1 MDLKNSRVLVFGA
14 GKSGIAAAK
23 LLLGVPAV
31 SIILYDGNEKLDK
44 EELLEM
50 IAGAHRKACAGQSSD
65 TETHAGEAPGAPRLQ
80 VILGELP
87 VRGGAAEAGSA
98 NAEDAKVTADSANA
112 KNINIDA
119 DSDDTNDARGG
130 FVVDSPAGE
139 VSIDLAIL
147 SPGVPT
153 DLPLVARMRA
163 CSVRIWGE
171 VELAWEC
178 GRGDV
183 LAVTGTNG
191 KTTTTSLLGEIMRDY
206 VESADTAA
214 PSDAEESVGADVH
227 TGEGGLIPDSECA
240 AGDDVRRVYVVG
252 NIGNP
257 YTEAAP
263 RMTDHSITVAEISS
277 FQLETIERFAP
288 KVSAIL
294 NITPDHLNRHH
305 TMEEYIRVKELIT
318 RNQGSADTCVLNYE
332 DEILREFGKTL
343 QTRVIYFSSLHKL
356 DRGMYL
362 DGENIC
368 FSDGD
373 DVTVLCSTKELNIP
387 GRHNHENVMAAA
399 AMAYAYGVPF
409 ASIRKTVCAFQA
421 VEHRIEYVTEKKGV
435 VYYNDSKG
443 TNPDAAIKGI
453 QAMDRPT
460 LLIGG
465 GYDKN
470 SSYEEWIRSFDG
482 KVKYLVLI
490 GQTREKI
497 AEAAAACGFE
507 NCILEDSLEDAVAFC
522 ASHAKSGDAV
532 LLSPACAS
540 WGMFP
545 NYEVRGRRFK
555 ELVNALEG

>member
-1 MDLKNSRVLVFGA
+1 MELTTSRVLVFGA
-14 GKSGIAAAK
+14 GISGIGAAR
-23 LLLGVPAV
+23 LLLGVPAKEV
-31 SIILYDGNEKLDK
+31 ILYDGNEKLDANEL
-44 EELLEM
+44 EEKVMSAPAQETKTDK
-50 IAGAHRKACAGQSSD
+50 AGTVMEKSKAEENHSG
-65 TETHAGEAPGAPRLQ
+65 GRLQ
-80 VILGELP
+80 IILGELP
-87 VRGGAAEAGSA
+87 DEVL
-98 NAEDAKVTADSANA
+98 
-112 KNINIDA
+112 
-119 DSDDTNDARGG
+119 AR
-130 FVVDSPAGE
+130 
-139 VSIDLAIL
+139 IDLAVL

-153 DLPLVARMRA
+153 DLPLVNAMRERG
-163 CSVRIWGE
+163 VRIWGE

-178 GRGDV
+178 GKGDV

-206 VESADTAA
+206 AVWLRTTGNCHGETGEACSAG
-214 PSDAEESVGADVH
+214 EESCADED
-227 TGEGGLIPDSECA
+227 TLPDE
-240 AGDDVRRVYVVG
+240 RVCVVG

-257 YTEAAP
+257 YTDAAAKL
-263 RMTDHSITVAEISS
+263 TEDSIVVAEISS
-277 FQLETIERFAP
+277 FQLETIEGFAP
-288 KVSAIL
+288 RVSAIL

-318 RNQGSADTCVLNYE
+318 ENQGPDDACVLNYE
-332 DEILREFGKTL
+332 DPILREFGKTL
-343 QTRVIYFSSLHKL
+343 KTKVIYFSSLHKL
-356 DRGMYL
+356 KEGMYL
-362 DGENIC
+362 DQENIC
-368 FSDGD
+368 YSDGTTE
-373 DVTVLCSTKELNIP
+373 TVICSTKELNIL

-399 AMAYAYGVPF
+399 AMAHAYGVPF
-409 ASIRKTVCAFQA
+409 EVIRKTVCSFQA
-421 VEHRIEYVTEKKGV
+421 VEHRIEYVTEKHGV

-470 SSYEEWIRSFDG
+470 SSYEEWIQAFDG

-497 AEAAAACGFE
+497 AEAAKNCGFSD
-507 NCILEDSLEDAVAFC
+507 CVLKDSLEDAVAFC
-522 ASHAKSGDAV
+522 AEHAKSGDAV

-555 ELVNALEG
+555 ELVNQLD